1 MNALENLL
9 KNNASNKNK
18 NRSVK
23 NAIISQVELQ
33 AILNN
38 PPFNN
43 EDLGNKFGNN
53 TILRKSYERKRKN
66 AMLIPPV
73 SKDMY
78 FRKGTFTEDQLKKI
92 KAADFWKFCNE
103 NVITKGYSFIDLG
116 SVETRMEYSHDLLVP
131 LTELQGEIKSVGIK
145 VFRTIYKIC
154 EDRKRIQL
162 PFTKVRKLIQILL
175 TSPQEVKDEF
185 YLQIVKQMRSNPN
198 SHNNNNEWIL
208 LAIVA
213 GFVSPSEYFFFN
225 LHKYLFNV
233 VQSSHNQETR
243 MWACYSM
250 RRIFQTKKN
259 GERTVLPCVDEIR
272 NIEKRRQIPLEI
284 YYLNGASEILYFE
297 SYTTVQELK
306 NLLFEKYEFD
316 LGFESCFGLYEI
328 CKKNKINEENYVED
342 PIKVIIIRLWT
353 SWDHGIMSL
362 NISKIVKAK
371 ILVWSNLDWFLGY
384 VIHMNLFSNL

>member
-9 KNNASNKNK
+9 KLQIQPDKKKKNK
-18 NRSVK
+18 NTMM
-23 NAIISQVELQ
+23 SQMELQ
-33 AILNN
+33 SILNN

-43 EDLGNKFGNN
+43 EDLENTFGNC

-66 AMLIPPV
+66 ATLIPPL

-78 FRKGTFTEDQLKKI
+78 FRKETFSEDQLKKI

-154 EDRKRIQL
+154 EDRRRL
-162 PFTKVRKLIQILL
+162 PFAKVRKLIQILL
-175 TSPQEVKDEF
+175 TSPTEVKDEF
-185 YLQIVKQMRSNPN
+185 YLQMVKQLRSNPY
-198 SHNNNNEWIL
+198 SHNNNNEWVL
-208 LAIVA
+208 LAVVS
-213 GFVSPSEYFFFN
+213 GFVSPSEYFFYN
-225 LHKYLFNV
+225 MHKYLFNV

-243 MWACYSM
+243 MWACYIM
-250 RRIFQTKKN
+250 KRLFRTKDN

-272 NIEKRRQIPLEI
+272 NIEKRRQIPMEI
-284 YYLNGASEILYFE
+284 YYLNGASEVMFFE
-297 SYTTVQELK
+297 SYSTVQELK
-306 NLLFEKYEFD
+306 NQLFEKYEFD

-328 CKKNKINEENYVED
+328 CKKKQYNEENFVED
-342 PIKVIIIRLWT
+342 PIKVQRPL
-353 SWDHGIMSL
+353 
-362 NISKIVKAK
+362 
-371 ILVWSNLDWFLGY
+371 
-384 VIHMNLFSNL
+384 